1 LRFAEVDLAG
11 EIDSLLEDV
20 LPTII
25 ESRWG
30 IEKGE
35 CYLQP
40 HNGLHSVQ
48 VSVEIIIGN
57 ILLHVRTMVGCQT
70 GVQLSMIQEQPQ

>member
-30 IEKGE
+30 IEKGNS
-35 CYLQP
+35 YLQP

-48 VSVEIIIGN
+48 VSVE
-57 ILLHVRTMVGCQT
+57 V
-70 GVQLSMIQEQPQ
+70 MI

>member
-20 LPTII
+20 LPTTI

-30 IEKGE
+30 IEKGTVTSSPITA
-35 CYLQP
+35 YTQF
-40 HNGLHSVQ
+40 
-48 VSVEIIIGN
+48 
-57 ILLHVRTMVGCQT
+57 R
-70 GVQLSMIQEQPQ
+70 